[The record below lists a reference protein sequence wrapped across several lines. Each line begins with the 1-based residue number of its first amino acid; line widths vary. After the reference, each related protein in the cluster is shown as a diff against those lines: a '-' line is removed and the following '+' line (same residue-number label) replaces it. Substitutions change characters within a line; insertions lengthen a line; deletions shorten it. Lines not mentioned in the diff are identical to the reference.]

1 MGFQDALGLGGMN
14 MIVGIAD
21 PFGYQF
27 PVKIEEAS
35 SCQKR
40 ISV

>member
-14 MIVGIAD
+14 MIVGIPD
-21 PFGYQF
+21 PFGDQF
-27 PVKIEEAS
+27 TMKIEEAS
-35 SCQKR
+35 SCQER